1 MTSPGGSARAGP
13 DVREGASLPSS
24 PPVSRQSYVL
34 RRIGLSV
41 LWVLLFLLLNRPE
54 IIVLKQFG
62 SSVWYPAAGFALF
75 YILMLG
81 PAYAVVAALSS
92 SLAGILIYHDPLLCW
107 ISTVG
112 EWPSALATVS
122 PHWLCVRGGASIW
135 ASIDAR
141 MSCATCAWPPWQR

>member
-1 MTSPGGSARAGP
+1 MNSPGGSARTGP
-13 DVREGASLPSS
+13 DVREGVSS
-24 PPVSRQSYVL
+24 PSGRYVSRKWYLL

-75 YILMLG
+75 YLLMLG
-81 PAYAVVAALSS
+81 PAGAVVAALSS

-112 EWPSALATVS
+112 AAAFGAFYGLAALA
-122 PHWLCVRGGASIW
+122 LRGRW
-135 ASIDAR
+135 RIDLGLHR
-141 MSCATCAWPPWQR
+141 RQDVMR